1 MIKSGLLAA
10 ALVSAAMFATA
21 AMARTGAVTSRYLAA
36 DADPGLPSGHAVHG
50 SLSMQTPRVGAHVAP
65 VPAGGT
71 CDVGDNE
78 RVC

>member
-1 MIKSGLLAA
+1 MITSRLLAA
-10 ALVSAAMFATA
+10 ALVAAAILATPA
-21 AMARTGAVTSRYLAA
+21 IARTSAVTSHLAA
-36 DADPGLPSGHAVHG
+36 NADAGLAPDHAVHG
-50 SLSMQTPRVGAHVAP
+50 SRSMRTPRVGAHVAP